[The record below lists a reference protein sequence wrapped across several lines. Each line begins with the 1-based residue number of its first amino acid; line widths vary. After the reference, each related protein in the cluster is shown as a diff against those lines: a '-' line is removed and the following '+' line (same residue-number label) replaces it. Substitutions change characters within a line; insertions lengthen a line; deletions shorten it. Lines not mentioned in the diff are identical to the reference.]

1 MNQMHLLL
9 FPLGAG
15 SMISPCFAAEKKKP
29 VVTTTKTV
37 QIGGAPKR
45 TGTSSITGGFSSLDK
60 NSDGYLTRMEYSFNR
75 QSTQAATEFDKL
87 DANKDGR
94 VSRSEYK

>member
-1 MNQMHLLL
+1 MHPLI

-15 SMISPCFAAEKKKP
+15 SIISPCFAAEKKKP

-45 TGTSSITGGFSSLDK
+45 TGTSPVTSDFSSLDK

>member
-1 MNQMHLLL
+1 MNRMHLLIC
-9 FPLGAG
+9 PLAAG
-15 SMISPCFAAEKKKP
+15 STISPCFAAEKKKP

-37 QIGGAPKR
+37 RIGGAPKR
-45 TGTSSITGGFSSLDK
+45 TGASSITGGFSALHK
-60 NSDGYLTRMEYSFNR
+60 NSDGYLTRMEYGYNR
-75 QSTQAATEFDKL
+75 QSTQAVTEFDRL